1 MKFAHL
7 ADVHIGAWRHPKL
20 SDLPDKLFDDAM
32 KLSLER
38 GVDFILIAGDLF
50 DSALPGIDHLRSAV
64 RTLQRAKMAGTPVY
78 CIPGSHDFSPSGKS
92 MLRVLEE
99 AGLLIDVFKG
109 EVIDDKLKLQITN
122 DPKTGAKITGVLGR
136 KGSLE
141 KHHYEDLDRQWLE
154 SQADEKSIFMFHTS
168 ITELKPKE
176 LSQMSSSPVS
186 MLPKGF
192 SYYAGGHV
200 HITEDISLDGYA
212 QVVYPGPVFPASFSE
227 LEKLGCGSFVIV
239 DQGKIERVKLPSYEV
254 QSVLVHMQ
262 GTPEEFTQ
270 KIIDQLAQIQ
280 DKIVLLRIS
289 GRVLGGS
296 IIDIDFARINQAAQ
310 QAYVLLRNTAGL
322 QSEIGADAKSVE
334 GSTAEIEERVLTE
347 RAGGSHNPFDQKEI
361 LIMQQLLQTLSSEKV
376 EGETNTSY
384 DERVVS
390 ESLKVMGL
398 DE

>member
-20 SDLPDKLFDDAM
+20 SDLPDKLFDDAI
-32 KLSLER
+32 KISIER
-38 GVDFILIAGDLF
+38 AVDFILIAGDLF

-64 RTLQRAKMAGTPVY
+64 RSLQRAKIAGIPVY

-109 EVIDDKLKLQITN
+109 DVVDGKLRLKITT
-122 DPKTGAKITGVLGR
+122 DPNTGAQITGVLGR

-141 KHHYEDLDRQWLE
+141 KHHYEDLDREWLE
-154 SQADEKSIFMFHTS
+154 SQTDEKSIFMFHTS

-227 LEKLGCGSFVIV
+227 LEKLGSGSFVLV
-239 DQGKIERVKLPSYEV
+239 DQDKIERVKLPSYEV
-254 QSVLVHMQ
+254 QSVSVNMQ
-262 GTPEEFTQ
+262 GSPEEFTQ
-270 KIIDQLAQIQ
+270 HIINQFTQIQNKII
-280 DKIVLLRIS
+280 LLRVS
-289 GRVLGGS
+289 GRVTGGS
-296 IIDIDFARINQAAQ
+296 IIDLDFARINQAAQ

-322 QSEIGADAKSVE
+322 QSEIGADAKSIQ
-334 GSTAEIEERVLTE
+334 GSTSEIEEKVLTE
-347 RAGGSHNPFDQKEI
+347 RAGGSHNPFDHKEI
-361 LIMQQLLQTLSSEKV
+361 LVMQQLLQTLSSEKV

-390 ESLKVMGL
+390 ESMRVMGL